1 MSTLQIIDANDFDNL
16 TNRLNSLS
24 EDYHEFLGY
33 LVELQETPYSLEYV
47 HARLYIFKGYFD
59 RALAGLQNTSF
70 RFAVAQRLNGQL
82 ENFFLQKALLD
93 DRLRNFIQTC
103 SRDESL
109 QQKLLA
115 ATDSKEANI
124 NVETF
129 RARMSLKDDED
140 LNSLDILNAVTT
152 LDDLRLYLDE
162 RKQLG
167 LEAAFHLPHT
177 QISLEEQFSQIEK
190 LFWNNLPLLLE
201 FRHAIKEYR
210 DRFLI
215 FQDKKYP
222 WWYPEKRKAKA
233 RPLAF
238 ASCGGCLIEWV
249 KKQR

>member
-1 MSTLQIIDANDFDNL
+1 MKSMNTLQITDTKDFDSL
-16 TNRLNSLS
+16 TDRLNSLS
-24 EDYHEFLGY
+24 EDYREFLGY
-33 LVELQETPYSLEYV
+33 LVEMQETPYSLEYV
-47 HARLYIFKGYFD
+47 QARLFIFKGYFD
-59 RALAGLQNTSF
+59 RALLGLQNTSF

-115 ATDSKEANI
+115 ATNSKEANI
-124 NVETF
+124 NAETF

-140 LNSLDILNAVTT
+140 LNSLNVLDAITAV
-152 LDDLRLYLDE
+152 DDLRLYLDE

-167 LEAAFHLPHT
+167 LEVAFHLPHT

-190 LFWNNLPLLLE
+190 LLWNNLPLLLE

-215 FQDKKYP
+215 LQDKKYP
-222 WWYPEKRKAKA
+222 WWYPEKRKTKT
-233 RPLAF
+233 RPALQAE
-238 ASCGGCLIEWV
+238 AV
-249 KKQR
+249 